1 MGTTERVTV
10 TLPAE
15 LVKSVDRIEKN
26 RSRFISE
33 AVKRELQRRRREGL
47 LLSLEHPHAEGT
59 ALAEAGFADWSEG
72 LPAEDAPLV
81 NPTGGRSVR
90 WVDGKGWVE
99 GEK

>member
-15 LVKSVDRIEKN
+15 LVKCIDRIEKN

-33 AVKRELQRRRREGL
+33 AVERELQRRRREGL
-47 LLSLEHPHAEGT
+47 LLSLEHPHAEG
-59 ALAEAGFADWSEG
+59 AELAEAGFADWSEN
-72 LPAEDAPLV
+72 LPSEEDPLV
-81 NPTGGRSVR
+81 NPNGGRSVR
-90 WVDGKGWVE
+90 WVDGKGWGE